1 LGSLSKRCA
10 RVSASTIQFN
20 GLQSPSFRTNP
31 EVSENAETLAGK
43 TPVACGASAL
53 ESAVTRAGHHVANA
67 ACMAVF
73 ANLWPIQTN
82 PDCCLKSA
90 ADIVRKGMWKRFHS

>member
-1 LGSLSKRCA
+1 
-10 RVSASTIQFN
+10 
-20 GLQSPSFRTNP
+20 
-31 EVSENAETLAGK
+31 
-43 TPVACGASAL
+43 
-53 ESAVTRAGHHVANA
+53 
-67 ACMAVF
+67 MAVF